1 VSGSGLGTTRTLVTD
16 HCRAGRNTIAA
27 PAARRGSEGR
37 PHRTRPN
44 TVTTE
49 YVDPDIELGRI
60 PAVRLE
66 RAGRARQADG
76 QRLTERAPRDA
87 RREPQLGQRVTRDGD
102 RRRAVARLALLGLAI
117 AGAFVAVTL
126 AGIGPSDAQRWIAS
140 AGPVGP
146 VVFVLAAGVL
156 GLALFPGHVSAIVAG
171 MLFGALAGTALALA
185 AAVLGA
191 ALCVTAARW
200 LGSDAVHS
208 LLGPRGRRW
217 QTWLAAN
224 GFSAVLACRLAPGTP
239 SGLVNYLAG
248 LAGIRPRALL
258 GAVVLGALPKTVAYV
273 ALGGALS
280 DPLSSRAALA
290 VALYVGAAAGGA
302 LIARRL
308 IRSAPIAR

>member
-1 VSGSGLGTTRTLVTD
+1 MATE
-16 HCRAGRNTIAA
+16 AE
-27 PAARRGSEGR
+27 RG
-37 PHRTRPN
+37 
-44 TVTTE
+44 
-49 YVDPDIELGRI
+49 
-60 PAVRLE
+60 
-66 RAGRARQADG
+66 
-76 QRLTERAPRDA
+76 
-87 RREPQLGQRVTRDGD
+87 LGQRVTRDGD

-248 LAGIRPRALL
+248 LAGIRP
-258 GAVVLGALPKTVAYV
+258 
-273 ALGGALS
+273 LGGALS

-290 VALYVGAAAGGA
+290 IALYVGAAAGGA

-308 IRSAPIAR
+308 IRSRPHRDATAPA